1 MNHYHILNPS
11 AQEFRPTYHHHHPP
25 PPPLVYHSPPLPP
38 PSTAPTRTLLLSSV
52 PFNVTE
58 SKIRQNLEVFGDIR
72 AIQMENITHG
82 LVTVHFYDLRHARNA
97 CNEIQKQHMQQQ
109 YRLREHFASHDQNY
123 AMLYNFGGN
132 TYYYYYLST
141 PLPPPAP
148 GLIGGRAVWAQFIEL
163 ADGYNQ
169 GTLVVFNL
177 DASGID
183 ETVRESFVDFGCV
196 KEFRGTRLEKN
207 KMFVEFYDT
216 RDAAKARN
224 DMNGKKINGKSLRVE
239 FSRPGGHKKGPKR
252 SASNPV
258 ILERPPPHVPFDLLR
273 KTGKKQPQVPNG
285 GAWSY
290 YKHRKCLG
298 QTINEYDPRFFIKED
313 EVISGSGI
321 LDSRTTVM
329 IKNIPNKYS
338 TKLLLNLLDSH
349 CIHCNEQINDG
360 DNNIRKP
367 LSSYDFVYLPIDF
380 MNKCNKGYGFVNM
393 TSPEATMRLYK
404 AFHNKKWEVFNS
416 QKICKVSYARFQG
429 LDALKEHFKIS
440 RYPFEAKEYMPVVF
454 DPPRDGRRLTKPTSI
469 VV

>member
-1 MNHYHILNPS
+1 MNHHHILNPS
-11 AQEFRPTYHHHHPP
+11 AQEFRPTYHH
-25 PPPLVYHSPPLPP
+25 PPPLVYYSPPLPP

-52 PFNVTE
+52 PFDITE
-58 SKIRQNLEVFGDIR
+58 STIQQNLEVFGDLR
-72 AIQMENITHG
+72 AVQMENITHG
-82 LVTVHFYDLRHARNA
+82 LVTVHFYNLHHAMDA

-109 YRLREHFASHDQNY
+109 YRLRKHFDALTLSHQNY
-123 AMLYNFGGN
+123 AMFYNYGANG
-132 TYYYYYLST
+132 YYYYSST

-148 GLIGGRAVWAQFIEL
+148 GLIGDHAVWAQFIEP

-177 DASGID
+177 DSSGID
-183 ETVRESFVDFGCV
+183 ETVKQSFVAFGCV
-196 KEFRGTRLEKN
+196 KDFRGTHLEKN

-216 RDAAKARN
+216 RDAAKALN
-224 DMNGKKINGKSLRVE
+224 DVNCKTINGKSLRVE

-252 SASNPV
+252 STSIPA
-258 ILERPPPHVPFDLLR
+258 ILERPPLDSLR
-273 KTGKKQPQVPNG
+273 KTGKKQPQLPNG
-285 GAWSY
+285 GGWS
-290 YKHRKCLG
+290 KHRKGLG
-298 QTINEYDPRFFIKED
+298 QMINEYDPRFFIKED
-313 EVISGSGI
+313 EVISDSGI

-349 CIHCNEQINDG
+349 CIHSNEQINGGGGDG
-360 DNNIRKP
+360 DNNIHEP

-416 QKICKVSYARFQG
+416 KKICKVSYARFQG

-440 RYPFEAKEYMPVVF
+440 RFPCEVKEYMPVVF
-454 DPPRDGRRLTKPTSI
+454 DPPRDGQRLAKPTSI